1 MVAPS
6 EFYFTLVISIEYLEK
21 IELYL
26 TPTANEY
33 ASNTALDEEVTAR
46 QTELV
51 RQIVLISAT
60 VAEFGP
66 GHNSSLVPA
75 GHSTTRETDST
86 SRGVVRHALRRRTHC
101 ISDV

>member
-51 RQIVLISAT
+51 RQIVLI
-60 VAEFGP
+60 
-66 GHNSSLVPA
+66 
-75 GHSTTRETDST
+75 
-86 SRGVVRHALRRRTHC
+86 
-101 ISDV
+101 